1 MAVSRAAICG
11 IRESLGTV
19 QGSLLRLEVVV
30 LLSAL
35 ILAVLVLY
43 GSANR
48 RSSDK
53 LLRGAMWM
61 AYSMS
66 YVVVS
71 YAVGIIQDGPFR
83 GETFVLWAA
92 ALLLIQASAYSAPV
106 HSRRDVDQRKKLLLQ
121 HVLQTGLV
129 LWLIVNATG
138 RNASYRAAIWAF
150 WALKDGRQDRRD
162 DPDQPPRHVRQG
174 GRRVHG
180 RRGGPR
186 PRRSAP

>member
-1 MAVSRAAICG
+1 MAVSRAAIRG
-11 IRESLGTV
+11 IRESLSTV
-19 QGSLLRLEVVV
+19 QGSLLRLEAVV

-35 ILAVLVLY
+35 ILAALVLY

-150 WALKDGRQDRRD
+150 WALKDSRQDRRD
-162 DPDQPPRHVRQG
+162 DPDQPHHHVRQG

-186 PRRSAP
+186 P